1 MVGPRL
7 HSARR
12 ARRDRH
18 FETLRHPPSDTR
30 WAYKW
35 ARNFVHP
42 QVVGITIGLGLPALR
57 PGSLSGPSILGL
69 DWPGHA
75 AMASLQ
81 HCTVAVATLRL
92 NDEPAIR
99 VNVFTY
105 LTEEASS
112 AFKAADQIV
121 EANQPAMRNEVR
133 TNVDTSDTARLETA
147 NTGPWS
153 RFRDSPR
160 PSVAASATARRHRR
174 AGFLLR

>member
-42 QVVGITIGLGLPALR
+42 QVVGITIGLGLPSLR

-75 AMASLQ
+75 ALVSLQ
-81 HCTVAVATLRL
+81 HCTVALATLHP
-92 NDEPAIR
+92 NDERAIR
-99 VNVFTY
+99 VKV
-105 LTEEASS
+105 LTHLIEEASS
-112 AFKAADQIV
+112 AFKAAGRIA
-121 EANQPAMRNEVR
+121 EGN
-133 TNVDTSDTARLETA
+133 
-147 NTGPWS
+147 
-153 RFRDSPR
+153 R
-160 PSVAASATARRHRR
+160 PDVGSER
-174 AGFLLR
+174 